1 MLLNELNLKAL
12 NVSTESVLPVV
23 TSICVE
29 GKELTIKITTFQS
42 GYGSGKKSVI
52 SGTITRKDNGT
63 EKILENADVEKV
75 RRVVASL
82 CELTTSGRTTTRKP
96 RTQKAVEVKISEV
109 EKLKQSLAVARRLPK
124 EWVTINPNKLRTAF
138 IDARKKDRMPA
149 KLASLTELDA
159 AKQLKAYD
167 LLKKAGLL

>member
-1 MLLNELNLKAL
+1 M
-12 NVSTESVLPVV
+12 
-23 TSICVE
+23 
-29 GKELTIKITTFQS
+29 
-42 GYGSGKKSVI
+42 
-52 SGTITRKDNGT
+52 
-63 EKILENADVEKV
+63 

-82 CELTTSGRTTTRKP
+82 CELTTSGRTSERKP
-96 RTQKAVEVKISEV
+96 RAQKAVEVKISEV

-124 EWVTINPNKLRTAF
+124 EWVTINAKQLRAAF